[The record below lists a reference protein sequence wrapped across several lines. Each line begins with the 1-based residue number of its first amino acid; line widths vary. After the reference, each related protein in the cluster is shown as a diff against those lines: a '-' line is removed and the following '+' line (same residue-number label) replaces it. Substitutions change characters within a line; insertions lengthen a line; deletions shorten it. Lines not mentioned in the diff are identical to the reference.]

1 MSKCFMAI
9 DHCKYKPAK
18 TALSLQNL
26 YIYSSI
32 TICQLHLQSDMIMKP
47 IMKKVFGTNGINKI
61 QSVCGAKQF
70 YLKERVI

>member
-1 MSKCFMAI
+1 M
-9 DHCKYKPAK
+9 
-18 TALSLQNL
+18 
-26 YIYSSI
+26 IY
-32 TICQLHLQSDMIMKP
+32 QLHLQSDMIMKP